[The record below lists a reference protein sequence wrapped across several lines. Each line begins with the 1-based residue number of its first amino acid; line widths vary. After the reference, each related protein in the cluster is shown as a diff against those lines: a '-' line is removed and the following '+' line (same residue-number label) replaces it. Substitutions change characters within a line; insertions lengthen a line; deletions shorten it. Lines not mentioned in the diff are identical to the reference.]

1 MVRVRI
7 AIALLLLSIAG
18 AASFL
23 PSSDAATEG
32 RGYSHRLTVVSG
44 ELVDRWTVTD
54 SEPCHVTGGGTMT
67 LKFQFAKT
75 KLVKLIYHPWAAGN
89 IPGKPGSWVVGIPGP
104 GGGGIRSIGW
114 QPAKGTITLVDNT
127 TQNPP
132 EPDSGD
138 CEPIGKGG
146 CGTFALPSRAI
157 SNISGYNRRFLK
169 ADVAGF
175 QFGSRRGECHL
186 GQVELFTERLAGG
199 TRIGELLLRMPSVS
213 TVNRRRTLIVT
224 GTSHKVTSYPECGGN
239 TSCSDD
245 VTRRVSVTFKK
256 L

>member
-18 AASFL
+18 AASVL

-67 LKFQFAKT
+67 LKFQFVKT

-104 GGGGIRSIGW
+104 G
-114 QPAKGTITLVDNT
+114 
-127 TQNPP
+127 
-132 EPDSGD
+132 
-138 CEPIGKGG
+138 
-146 CGTFALPSRAI
+146 
-157 SNISGYNRRFLK
+157 
-169 ADVAGF
+169 
-175 QFGSRRGECHL
+175 RRGHPRHRVAA
-186 GQVELFTERLAGG
+186 GQGHDHARRQHDAEPSGARQRRLRAD
-199 TRIGELLLRMPSVS
+199 R
-213 TVNRRRTLIVT
+213 
-224 GTSHKVTSYPECGGN
+224 
-239 TSCSDD
+239 
-245 VTRRVSVTFKK
+245 
-256 L
+256 